1 MKFISIT
8 IVLGLSLALGASLGL
23 RAAIAFT
30 PAMLLDE
37 ARDLT
42 SPTLQSLRGPVDSLG
57 ESFNPQEVSGL

>member
-1 MKFISIT
+1 MKLVGILLFGVVGCT
-8 IVLGLSLALGASLGL
+8 MGCMLGLKT
-23 RAAIAFT
+23 AIAFT
-30 PAMLLDE
+30 PASLFDD